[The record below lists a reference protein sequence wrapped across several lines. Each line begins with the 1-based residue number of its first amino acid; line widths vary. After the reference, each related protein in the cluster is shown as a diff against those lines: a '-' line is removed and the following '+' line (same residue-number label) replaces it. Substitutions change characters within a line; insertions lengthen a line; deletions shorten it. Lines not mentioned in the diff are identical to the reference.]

1 MRPGAVFALTGHVA
15 RFVPWGTLAAGA
27 CAGLGFSLVVRG
39 FADPATPQAELITGV
54 RLSFLPPVASLGF
67 ALHDRHRQLAG
78 ALPVPAWATAALRLC
93 LALPVIA
100 LTCWLQF
107 WLVASALAAAGTGRT
122 GIPVTG
128 AAAAGG
134 GQETLPV
141 PPLATE
147 FAGCCV
153 IMLAV
158 AAAVERGRW
167 RDLGGG
173 AGVPMA
179 LAVLAALAGLSMLK
193 GSPVR
198 LLPTAFYGMTAAQR
212 HQWDRAWLGWAAV
225 GLAAAIAAGWFS
237 RDPWRR
243 MRLGRVRHGR
253 CASRHASPSGAP

>member
-15 RFVPWGTLAAGA
+15 RFVPWGALAAGA
-27 CAGLGFSLVVRG
+27 CAGLGFSLAVRG
-39 FADPATPQAELITGV
+39 FANPAAPQAELITGV
-54 RLSFLPPVASLGF
+54 RLAFLPPMVSLGF
-67 ALHDRHRQLAG
+67 VLHDRHRQLAG
-78 ALPVPAWATAALRLC
+78 ALPVPTWVTSALRLC

-107 WLVASALAAAGTGRT
+107 WLVASALAATSTGQAGT
-122 GIPVTG
+122 PVAG

-134 GQETLPV
+134 GRETLPV
-141 PPLATE
+141 PPLVTE
-147 FAGCCV
+147 FVGCCV
-153 IMLAV
+153 IMLGV

-173 AGVPMA
+173 AGVPAA

-198 LLPTAFYGMTAAQR
+198 LLPTTFDAMTAAQR
-212 HQWDRAWLGWAAV
+212 HEWDRAWLAWAAV
-225 GLAAAIAAGWFS
+225 GLAAAMAAGWSS

-243 MRLGRVRHGR
+243 MRLGRARH
-253 CASRHASPSGAP
+253 SHSP